1 MSVLYQTIPRTPCP
15 EAKILKSE
23 EGKRGGWRALIP
35 RNKKRK
41 RKKGRV
47 GGLILENEQLA
58 QLTPTRG
65 DKRLATGVLGPGNET
80 SLGRLFR
87 GVSRPA
93 H

>member
-1 MSVLYQTIPRTPCP
+1 MLAGQANGTRT
-15 EAKILKSE
+15 KILENE
-23 EGKRGGWRALIP
+23 EGKRGGRGVLIP

-41 RKKGRV
+41 SRKGWRGRR

-65 DKRLATGVLGPGNET
+65 DKRLATGVLGPGKYET
-80 SLGRLFR
+80 RLARLFR